1 MLRSGRQDRLNEKH
15 DLENVQQDAGKR
27 GEMKVYLVD
36 GTYELFQSY
45 FALPPI
51 MAPDGR
57 PVGAV
62 RGILQSLLYLLRED
76 EVTHIG
82 CAFDHVVESFRNQM
96 FAGYKTGEGTPEDL
110 LAQFELAERAVDSLG
125 ILVWPMIEFE
135 ADDALA
141 TAAASCG
148 QLPDVEQVV
157 ICSPDKDLAQ
167 MVAGD
172 AVVCYDRRRET
183 VMDEAGVVEKFG
195 VPPGSIP
202 DLLALTGDTADG
214 IPGIPRWGAKT
225 SASLLARYGHIENIP
240 PEASDWDVT
249 VRGAAGAAYS
259 LNAYASEARL
269 YKELATLRTDV
280 PMDAS
285 MEALEWKGVD
295 RDKYL
300 SLCDE
305 LGFGRLASLPHR
317 WSNDLR

>member
-1 MLRSGRQDRLNEKH
+1 
-15 DLENVQQDAGKR
+15 
-27 GEMKVYLVD
+27 MKVYLVD
-36 GTYELFQSY
+36 GTYELFRSY

-51 MAPDGR
+51 KAPDGR

-125 ILVWPMIEFE
+125 IVVWPMIEFE

-141 TAAASCG
+141 TAATACG
-148 QLPDVEQVV
+148 LLPEVEQVV

-167 MVAGD
+167 MVVGNS
-172 AVVCYDRRRET
+172 VVCYDRRRET
-183 VMDEAGVVEKFG
+183 VIDEPGVVEKFG
-195 VPPGSIP
+195 VSPGSIP
-202 DLLALTGDTADG
+202 DLLALTGDAADG
-214 IPGIPRWGAKT
+214 IPGIPKWGTKT
-225 SASLLARYGHIENIP
+225 SAKLLSRYGHIEDIP
-240 PEASDWDVT
+240 QDASDWDVQ
-249 VRGAAGAAYS
+249 VRGAAGAADS
-259 LNAYASEARL
+259 LNARTCEVRL

-285 MEALEWKGVD
+285 LAALEWKGVD
-295 RDKYL
+295 REKYL
-300 SLCDE
+300 SMCDE

-317 WSNDLR
+317 WSDGS

>member
-1 MLRSGRQDRLNEKH
+1 M
-15 DLENVQQDAGKR
+15 

-36 GTYELFQSY
+36 GTYELFRSY

-51 MAPDGR
+51 KAPDGG

-96 FAGYKTGEGTPEDL
+96 FAGYKTGEGTPENL
-110 LAQFELAERAVDSLG
+110 LAQFDLAERAVDSLG
-125 ILVWPMIEFE
+125 IMVWPMIEFE

-141 TAAASCG
+141 TAATACS
-148 QLPDVEQVV
+148 QLPEVEQVV

-167 MVAGD
+167 MVVGD
-172 AVVCYDRRRET
+172 SVVCYDRRRET

-195 VPPGSIP
+195 VYPRSIP

-225 SASLLARYGHIENIP
+225 SSKLLLRYGHIEDIP
-240 PEASDWDVT
+240 HDAGEWNAQ
-249 VRGAAGAAYS
+249 VRGAAGAADS
-259 LNAYASEARL
+259 LNAHSSEARL

-280 PMDAS
+280 PINAS
-285 MEALEWKGVD
+285 LEALEWKGVD
-295 RDKYL
+295 RGKYL
-300 SLCDE
+300 SLCEE
-305 LGFGRLASLPHR
+305 LGLGRLASLPHR
-317 WSNDLR
+317 WSDDA

>member
-1 MLRSGRQDRLNEKH
+1 
-15 DLENVQQDAGKR
+15 
-27 GEMKVYLVD
+27 MKVYLVD
-36 GTYELFQSY
+36 GTYELFRSY

-51 MAPDGR
+51 KAPDGR

-125 ILVWPMIEFE
+125 IVVWPMIEFE

-141 TAAASCG
+141 TAATACSR
-148 QLPDVEQVV
+148 LSEVEQVV

-167 MVAGD
+167 MVVGD
-172 AVVCYDRRRET
+172 SVVCYDRRRET

-195 VPPGSIP
+195 VSPGSIP

-225 SASLLARYGHIENIP
+225 SARLLSRYGHIEDIP
-240 PEASDWDVT
+240 HEASDWDVQ
-249 VRGAAGAAYS
+249 VRGAAGAADS
-259 LNAYASEARL
+259 LNAHTSEARL

-285 MEALEWKGVD
+285 LEALEWKGVD
-295 RDKYL
+295 RGKYL

-305 LGFGRLASLPHR
+305 LGFGRLAGLPHR
-317 WSNDLR
+317 WSDDS